1 MSISTARIMNS
12 IFSNPAWKL
21 LLVIGLLSLIVCF
34 VTKGKKKAISVIV
47 CVVSVCLYIITTVI
61 CGNVNRLIMDQAGQD
76 PVKVSDMAY
85 DIERVFTDDTFKN
98 IIEGNTKPVEIIV
111 GFGGENGYEDFSTK
125 DPAMINE
132 YINAFREVKIEE
144 EIKDKDKMIYVADG
158 IVDFTFKMDAETS
171 ITIGTDLVQYVTD
184 HDRGI
189 QFQLGNT
196 DAIINLN
203 RRIRE

>member
-1 MSISTARIMNS
+1 MILRFFLKMKRILVFVIFILLCST
-12 IFSNPAWKL
+12 
-21 LLVIGLLSLIVCF
+21 LLSGCN
-34 VTKGKKKAISVIV
+34 KD
-47 CVVSVCLYIITTVI
+47 IIES
-61 CGNVNRLIMDQAGQD
+61 N
-76 PVKVSDMAY
+76 Y

-98 IIEGNTKPVEIIV
+98 IIEGKTKPVEIIV
-111 GFGGENGYEDFSTK
+111 GVGGENGYEDFSTK

-158 IVDFTFKMDAETS
+158 IVDFTFKMDDETS

>member
-1 MSISTARIMNS
+1 MILRFFLKMKRILVFVIFILLCST
-12 IFSNPAWKL
+12 
-21 LLVIGLLSLIVCF
+21 LLSGCN
-34 VTKGKKKAISVIV
+34 KD
-47 CVVSVCLYIITTVI
+47 IIES
-61 CGNVNRLIMDQAGQD
+61 N
-76 PVKVSDMAY
+76 Y

-98 IIEGNTKPVEIIV
+98 IIEGKTKPVEIIV
-111 GFGGENGYEDFSTK
+111 GVGGENGYEDFSTK

>member
-1 MSISTARIMNS
+1 MILRFILKMKRLLIFVIFILSCST
-12 IFSNPAWKL
+12 
-21 LLVIGLLSLIVCF
+21 LLSGCNID
-34 VTKGKKKAISVIV
+34 
-47 CVVSVCLYIITTVI
+47 IIES
-61 CGNVNRLIMDQAGQD
+61 N
-76 PVKVSDMAY
+76 Y

-98 IIEGNTKPVEIIV
+98 IIEGKTKPVEIIV
-111 GFGGENGYEDFSTK
+111 GFGGENGYEVFSTG
-125 DPAMINE
+125 DPAVIDE
-132 YINAFREVKIEE
+132 YINAFRDVKIEE

-158 IVDFTFKMDAETS
+158 IVDFTFKMDDETG

-203 RRIRE
+203 RSIRE

>member
-1 MSISTARIMNS
+1 MILRFFLKIKRILVFVIFILLCST
-12 IFSNPAWKL
+12 
-21 LLVIGLLSLIVCF
+21 LLSGCN
-34 VTKGKKKAISVIV
+34 KD
-47 CVVSVCLYIITTVI
+47 IIES
-61 CGNVNRLIMDQAGQD
+61 N
-76 PVKVSDMAY
+76 Y

-98 IIEGNTKPVEIIV
+98 IIEGKTKPVEIIV

-158 IVDFTFKMDAETS
+158 IVDFTFKMDDETS

>member
-1 MSISTARIMNS
+1 MILRFFLKMKRILVFVIFILLCST
-12 IFSNPAWKL
+12 
-21 LLVIGLLSLIVCF
+21 LLSGCN
-34 VTKGKKKAISVIV
+34 KD
-47 CVVSVCLYIITTVI
+47 IIES
-61 CGNVNRLIMDQAGQD
+61 N
-76 PVKVSDMAY
+76 Y

-98 IIEGNTKPVEIIV
+98 IIEGKTKPVEIIV

-158 IVDFTFKMDAETS
+158 IVDFTFKMDDETS

>member
-21 LLVIGLLSLIVCF
+21 LLVIGLLSLIACF

-111 GFGGENGYEDFSTK
+111 GLGGENGYEGFSTK
-125 DPAMINE
+125 DPAVIEE
-132 YINAFREVKIEE
+132 YINAFRNVTIEDE
-144 EIKDKDKMIYVADG
+144 TDDKDRMEFIMDG
-158 IVDFTFKMDAETS
+158 IVDFTFIIDDETS

-184 HDRGI
+184 YDRGI
-189 QFQLGNT
+189 QFHLGNT

-203 RRIRE
+203 RSIRE